1 MPQKKRNKTL
11 IKIET
16 NKCCNALNVVAMCQ
30 RATPKLS
37 INKPSVTIQNVANLD
52 LINPIDLI
60 SQAMT
65 TDLFAKLDSNINATR
80 WRSLQLYNGYRIL
93 IALLFLVLQGLFG
106 RDKSLPILSGDLF
119 STLIFAYFIF
129 SIISALF
136 TWLEKPDID
145 ISLPTQII
153 IDIGFIVLLMHA
165 QQGSQSSI
173 GLLLIIAI
181 ASASLISA
189 GRLALFYAAMA
200 SIGVL
205 LEHSYRVLF
214 VDSLATNYTPAVL
227 LSLGCFATAWLA
239 YSLAK
244 RSQQSELLASQ
255 RGVDVQNMAQINALI
270 THEMHDGVL
279 VVDHELRIKHHNI
292 QAEVMLGDEIK
303 SQIRSDATI
312 ESNEDAANIWH
323 NKLLKEISL
332 ELNSMLQHWM
342 QETEHTV
349 NLALPNIVKLNTQ
362 SRELRLR
369 FLPTSNNRQQGAIVF
384 IEDWSQMQTQAHQVK
399 LAALGRLTANIAHEI
414 RNPLSAISHANQ
426 LLQEEDNDPAVKRML
441 QIISDNVQRVD
452 QIIKDVLELNRRDR
466 TNQEVIHL
474 ENFITDFYAQFC
486 AVEKIPDRC
495 FVLILKNSDT
505 LVSFDRRH
513 LNQILWNLCKNGW
526 RHSQNA
532 QNSLILT
539 ASLSTKTQN
548 AHIEI
553 SDDGAGIPENVRS
566 HLFEPFFTTEKTGT
580 GLGLYIARELAD
592 ANGAKLQFKTAS
604 SGTQFIVH
612 LKKV

>member
-1 MPQKKRNKTL
+1 M
-11 IKIET
+11 
-16 NKCCNALNVVAMCQ
+16 
-30 RATPKLS
+30 ATD
-37 INKPSVTIQNVANLD
+37 I
-52 LINPIDLI
+52 
-60 SQAMT
+60 
-65 TDLFAKLDSNINATR
+65 FAKLDSDINATR
-80 WRSLQLYNGYRIL
+80 WRSLQLYNGYRVL
-93 IALLFLVLQGLFG
+93 VALLFLVLQGLFSDQSSLQNF
-106 RDKSLPILSGDLF
+106 RDDLF
-119 STLIFAYFIF
+119 SSLVLAYFIF

-189 GRLALFYAAMA
+189 GRLALFYAAIA

-205 LEHSYRVLF
+205 LEHSYRILF
-214 VDSLATNYTPAVL
+214 IDRLASNYTPAVL

-255 RGVDVQNMAQINALI
+255 RGLDVQNMAQINALI
-270 THEMHDGVL
+270 THEMDDGVL
-279 VVDHELRIKHHNI
+279 VVDHELKIKHHNI
-292 QAEVMLGDEIK
+292 QAEVMLG
-303 SQIRSDATI
+303 SDIASDTKQ
-312 ESNEDAANIWH
+312 DAMNIWH
-323 NKLLKEISL
+323 NKLLNEISP
-332 ELNSMLQHWM
+332 ELNNMLQNWM

-349 NLALPNIVKLNTQ
+349 DLALPNILKLNTQ

-369 FLPTSNNRQQGAIVF
+369 FLPTSYNRQQGAVIF

-426 LLQEEDNDPAVKRML
+426 LLQEEDNDPAIKRML

-466 TNQEVIHL
+466 TNQEIINL
-474 ENFITDFYAQFC
+474 ENFISDFYAQFC
-486 AVEKIPDRC
+486 AVEKIPDDC
-495 FVLILKNSDT
+495 FKLTLKNANT

-526 RHSQNA
+526 RHSQNTE
-532 QNSLILT
+532 NSLKLT
-539 ASLSTKTQN
+539 ASLSTKTQT

-592 ANGAKLQFKTAS
+592 ANGAKLQYKTAS
-604 SGTQFIVH
+604 SGTQFIIH